1 MNKSDIA
8 DAFAANMGTNAPF
21 WKALKEW
28 NAKNKLKSWCV
39 PSRGTPEYLQVMKI
53 MEEKYAQKKKKKT
66 GSAQKYTAT
75 SILQAA
81 VRRKNVNSQNAAA
94 QPAQAAAQ
102 PVEAAAQPAQA
113 RRRGT
118 RNRRKTERLKIRN

>member
-1 MNKSDIA
+1 MT
-8 DAFAANMGTNAPF
+8 DAFSANMGRNAPF

-39 PSRGTPEYLQVMKI
+39 PARGTPEYLEVMKI
-53 MEEKYAQKKKKKT
+53 MEEKYAQKKKKNPS
-66 GSAQKYTAT
+66 SALKYTAA

-102 PVEAAAQPAQA
+102 PAQAAAQPSVEGP
-113 RRRGT
+113 RRSG
-118 RNRRKTERLKIRN
+118 RNRRKPERLIETKK

>member
-1 MNKSDIA
+1 MT
-8 DAFAANMGTNAPF
+8 DAFSANMGRNAPF

-39 PSRGTPEYLQVMKI
+39 PARGTPEYLQVMKI
-53 MEEKYAQKKKKKT
+53 MEEKYAQKKKKT
-66 GSAQKYTAT
+66 GSAQKHTAT

-94 QPAQAAAQ
+94 QPAQPTQPAARAAASAS
-102 PVEAAAQPAQA
+102 VEGP
-113 RRRGT
+113 RRSG
-118 RNRRKTERLKIRN
+118 RNRRKPERLIETKK

>member
-1 MNKSDIA
+1 MT
-8 DAFAANMGTNAPF
+8 DAFSANMGRNAPF

-39 PSRGTPEYLQVMKI
+39 PARGTPEYLQVMKI
-53 MEEKYAQKKKKKT
+53 MEEKYAQKKKKT
-66 GSAQKYTAT
+66 GSAQKHTAT

-81 VRRKNVNSQNAAA
+81 VRRKNVNSANRPQNAAA

-102 PVEAAAQPAQA
+102 PAQAAAPPAQA
-113 RRRGT
+113 ERRSARIAA
-118 RNRRKTERLKIRN
+118 RSK

>member
-1 MNKSDIA
+1 MT
-8 DAFAANMGTNAPF
+8 DAFSANMGRNAPF

-39 PSRGTPEYLQVMKI
+39 PARGTSEYLEVMKI
-53 MEEKYAQKKKKKT
+53 MEEKYAQKKKKT
-66 GSAQKYTAT
+66 GSAQKHTAT

-81 VRRKNVNSQNAAA
+81 VRRKNVPQYAAA

-102 PVEAAAQPAQA
+102 PAARAAASASVEGP
-113 RRRGT
+113 RRSG
-118 RNRRKTERLKIRN
+118 RNRRKPERLIETKK

>member
-1 MNKSDIA
+1 MT
-8 DAFAANMGTNAPF
+8 DAFSANMGRNAPF

-81 VRRKNVNSQNAAA
+81 VRRKNVNSANRPQNAAA

-102 PVEAAAQPAQA
+102 PQPSAEGP
-113 RRRGT
+113 RRGT